1 MMTHSDF
8 RNHAHKVVDWIAD
21 YLQDIEKFPVKSRAH
36 PKEIYNQLPDSAP
49 EQGESMDKIMQDFQ
63 NIILAGI
70 THWQSP
76 NFFAYFPANSS
87 YPSVLAEMLTAAL
100 GTQCM
105 IWETSPAAA
114 ELEEKVM
121 NWLKRML
128 NLPENWHG
136 VIQDTAS
143 SSTLCAMLSAREKY
157 SNFDINK
164 SGFTGNEKFRIYG
177 SSETHSSIDK
187 GVKIAGFG
195 LDNLVKVQVDENQ
208 AMQPDTLKSAIK
220 NDIKNGYKPL
230 CVIATLGTTGT
241 TAIDPIKQIG
251 VICKE
256 FNLWLHVDAAFAG
269 SALILPEYQWM
280 ANGLDMADSFVFNP
294 HKWLF
299 TNFDC
304 SAYFIKD
311 KNILIN
317 TFTILPEYL
326 KTKTT
331 GKVNDY
337 RDWGIAL
344 GRRFRA
350 LKLWFVIRDFGVQGL
365 QERLRY
371 HIQLAKNLEEKI
383 KTHKDFELMTKRNI
397 NMLCF
402 RYHPKN
408 ISIEKKLNQLN
419 EQLLHS
425 LNQTGK
431 IFLTH
436 TKINDRYT
444 LRLVIGQTNVTE
456 SNVNKA
462 WQLICSTIKNIV

>member
-1 MMTHSDF
+1 MMIHSDF
-8 RNHAHKVVDWIAD
+8 RNHAHRVVDWIAD
-21 YLQDIEKFPVKSRAH
+21 YLEDIEKFPVKSQVQ

-63 NIILAGI
+63 NIIIPGI

-100 GTQCM
+100 GAQCM

-114 ELEEKVM
+114 ELEEKVI
-121 NWLKRML
+121 NWLKKML
-128 NLPENWHG
+128 NLPISWHG

-143 SSTLCAMLSAREKY
+143 SSTLCALLTAREEY

-164 SGFTGNEKFRIYG
+164 SGFKGNEKFRIYG
-177 SSETHSSIDK
+177 SLETHSSIDK

-195 LDNLVKVQVDENQ
+195 LDNLVKVQVDKNQ
-208 AMQPDTLKSAIK
+208 AMRPDALKSAIQK
-220 NDIKNGYKPL
+220 DIKKGYRPL
-230 CVIATLGTTGT
+230 CVVATLGTTGT
-241 TAIDPIKQIG
+241 TAIDPIKPIAE
-251 VICKE
+251 ICKE
-256 FNLWLHVDAAFAG
+256 FNLWLHVDAALAG
-269 SALILPEYQWM
+269 SVLMLPEYQWL
-280 ANGLDMADSFVFNP
+280 ANGLDRADSFVFNP

-311 KNILIN
+311 KDMLIK

-326 KTKTT
+326 KTKTKE
-331 GKVNDY
+331 KVNNY

-371 HIQLAKNLEEKI
+371 HIRLAKNLEEKI
-383 KTHKDFELMTKRNI
+383 IENNDFELMTKRSI

-408 ISIEKKLNQLN
+408 ISDERKLNQLN

-425 LNQTGK
+425 LNGTGK

-436 TKINDRYT
+436 TKINNRYI

-456 SNVNKA
+456 NHVDKA
-462 WQLICSTIKNIV
+462 WELICSVIKNII